1 MKAIATRLS
10 VPPAGLVILSVI
22 STQIGSAVAKTLFAQ
37 VGATGMVFLRVV
49 LAALILGL
57 MWRPTWPKREHF
69 AYICAFGCSFA
80 VMNFSFYA
88 AIERI
93 PLGIAVALEFMGPLG
108 LAAFKS
114 RRWLDGVWVLLAALG
129 VFLLAPWGQGA
140 TQISPVGVGWAMLAA
155 VGWASYILLSAQVGK
170 QVPGIGGLTWA
181 MAFGACLL
189 APLGIGSAGRL
200 LLEPRVIAIATFV
213 ALMASALPYTFELIA
228 LRTLPINT
236 FGILLA
242 LEPMAAALVGFLILG
257 ETLTAQVLVA
267 IALISIAAAGAS
279 GQNRT

>member
-1 MKAIATRLS
+1 MKAITTRVS

-37 VGATGMVFLRVV
+37 VGATGMVFLRVA
-49 LAALILGL
+49 LAALILGA
-57 MWRPTWPKREHF
+57 MWRPQWPQRTHL
-69 AYICAFGCSFA
+69 AYVAAFGCSFA

-93 PLGIAVALEFMGPLG
+93 PLGIAVAVEFMGPLG
-108 LAAFKS
+108 LAALKS
-114 RRWLDGVWVLLAALG
+114 RRWLDGLWVLWAALG
-129 VFLLAPWGQGA
+129 VFLLAPWGQQGA
-140 TQISPVGVGWAMLAA
+140 SALDQVGILWALLAA
-155 VGWASYILLSAQVGK
+155 VGWAMYIVLSAQVG
-170 QVPGIGGLTWA
+170 QRMPGIGGLTWA

-189 APLGIGSAGRL
+189 APVGIGAAGSL
-200 LLEPRVIAIATFV
+200 LLEPRVLAIATFV

-242 LEPMAAALVGFLILG
+242 LEPMTAALIGFLVLG
-257 ETLTAQVLVA
+257 ETLTHQAMVA
-267 IALISIAAAGAS
+267 IALVSIAAAGAS
-279 GQNRT
+279 LRH